1 MTWRRCY
8 FQTSLHTFAGRMSGA
23 EKVQHL
29 LEWLC
34 TTPKT
39 TCIRVNLLR
48 SSTDDIKSLLL
59 ESFKKHHPSSKC
71 PNISAIKDIPEV
83 ILIDNLKE
91 CNDLVAIPDGKEVV
105 VDVSCSA
112 SILRGAH
119 LYAPGVLSM
128 ETNTGLNENVNI
140 FADIDGICK
149 RGATTFESPNKR
161 IIATGTVLMQRHQ
174 LFRNNMTPSGIAI
187 EIKSTLSQVPSIGD
201 SYLPAGRAML
211 QNLPSVICA
220 HVLNPKP
227 GETLLDMCAA
237 PGNKTSH
244 LAELMKDK
252 GLIIAID
259 KTPNKLKILEDKMKS
274 YQFNSVKCFAYD
286 STKLLSDDDC
296 GYDIVEPP
304 FPSNCFDKILLDAP
318 CSALGNRPVLRNDIS
333 PKMLRSYPVVQ
344 KKLFKTAVELLK
356 RNGILVYSTCTV
368 TSAENEEIVEWA
380 LNKFDNIELISA
392 DPLLGGPGW
401 SDVGLSDEQRI
412 LVQRFGPDRDR
423 LRLCDD
429 IYCDTVGFFIAKFRK
444 R

>member
-1 MTWRRCY
+1 MHQVF
-8 FQTSLHTFAGRMSGA
+8 FQWKR
-23 EKVQHL
+23 
-29 LEWLC
+29 
-34 TTPKT
+34 
-39 TCIRVNLLR
+39 
-48 SSTDDIKSLLL
+48 
-59 ESFKKHHPSSKC
+59 
-71 PNISAIKDIPEV
+71 
-83 ILIDNLKE
+83 IL
-91 CNDLVAIPDGKEVV
+91 
-105 VDVSCSA
+105 
-112 SILRGAH
+112 
-119 LYAPGVLSM
+119 
-128 ETNTGLNENVNI
+128 GLNEKVNI
-140 FADIDGICK
+140 FADIDGMCK

-161 IIATGTVLMQRHQ
+161 FIATGTVLMQRHQ
-174 LFRNNMTPSGIAI
+174 LFRNNVTPSGIAI
-187 EIKSTLSQVPSIGD
+187 EITSTLSRVPSIAD
-201 SYLPAGRAML
+201 SYLPAGSAML

-259 KTPNKLKILEDKMKS
+259 KTSNRLKMLKDKMKS

-286 STKLLSDDDC
+286 STKLLSDENC
-296 GYDIVEPP
+296 NKDIAEPP
-304 FPSNCFDKILLDAP
+304 FPSHCFDKILLDAP
-318 CSALGNRPVLRNDIS
+318 CSALGKRPSLRNDIS

-401 SDVGLSDEQRI
+401 PDVGLNDEQRI
-412 LVQRFGPDRDR
+412 LVQRFGPDRDG
-423 LRLCDD
+423 LRLSDD
-429 IYCDTVGFFIAKFRK
+429 IYYDTVGFFIAKFRK
-444 R
+444 K